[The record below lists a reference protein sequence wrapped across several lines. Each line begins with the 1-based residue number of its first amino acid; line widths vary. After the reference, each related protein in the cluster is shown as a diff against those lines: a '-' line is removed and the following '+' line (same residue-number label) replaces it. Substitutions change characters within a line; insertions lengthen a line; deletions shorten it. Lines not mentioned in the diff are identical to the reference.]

1 MPHLRTRTATPL
13 ISQLLKWSPSVSII
27 GMRQCGKSTLAKGL
41 ATSYFSLDDQ
51 KLMRAFE
58 NGDYFAIESAKEPT
72 VIDEIQK
79 YPPLF
84 DQVKKWIDDR
94 KRPGRFLLTGSVRFG
109 SRKGIKE
116 SLTGRTVSFE
126 LLPMTLEECHNIEP
140 VSILSRLASQSPET
154 FFKNYTEVFTPE
166 QILTYIQKGGM
177 PGICFLRSSAARNE
191 LWRAHLETVLDR
203 DLNLILSSK
212 FSFEKKEQ
220 LLRLLYE
227 DPSNPK
233 DYALL
238 ARLLSSSQPTVKAL
252 ISAYEGLFLIR
263 RHGPYFFPEDAGLAH
278 TLAPDILNERLNLLL
293 RYTYSRLLA
302 LTHYEMRG
310 ESKLQHFRTKGGA
323 EVHFVLS
330 TPSAVFGFVVDAGD
344 GASEKSLKSLGSLGK
359 TLKKRFI
366 PCVIHMGKKA
376 YLSSRTVFCIPWTW
390 L

>member
-1 MPHLRTRTATPL
+1 
-13 ISQLLKWSPSVSII
+13 
-27 GMRQCGKSTLAKGL
+27 
-41 ATSYFSLDDQ
+41 
-51 KLMRAFE
+51 
-58 NGDYFAIESAKEPT
+58 
-72 VIDEIQK
+72 
-79 YPPLF
+79 
-84 DQVKKWIDDR
+84 
-94 KRPGRFLLTGSVRFG
+94 
-109 SRKGIKE
+109 
-116 SLTGRTVSFE
+116 
-126 LLPMTLEECHNIEP
+126 MTLEECHNIEP